1 MFDAGGVRHESAPRT
16 GDGPARR
23 RIAVIGSGIAGLSAA
38 WLASKKHDV
47 TLFEASSRIGG
58 HAHTVTVPAAQT
70 GDRSVDVDAGF
81 MVLNERTYPNL
92 LGMFAHLGVATI
104 PSDMSFGVSLPASNL
119 EYAGSP
125 DPRRLFAQP
134 QNLARPAFLR
144 MLMDIKRFYRSFRAD
159 SVLALL
165 DDVTL
170 GDYLVAGNYSRA
182 FIDWHILPMAG
193 AIWSSSARS
202 ILDFPARTFANF
214 FRNHGLLDFVGRPQW
229 LTVAKRSQHYV
240 EAIVADFDG
249 TIRCDEHIQSVRRV
263 DHAVQ
268 VKPKASQAERFD
280 EVVFATHADVALRL
294 LGDATPDEQAI
305 LGAFPFQTNR
315 TFVHLDE
322 RLMPRRRNVWSSWNV
337 VGGSERDS
345 NALAVT
351 YWLNR
356 LQSLDTKA
364 PIFVSL
370 NPPIEPDE
378 DRIVAQ
384 IEFRHPQ
391 FDLAAI
397 RAQARLAA
405 IQGQQHTWFA
415 GAWCGYG
422 FHEDGL
428 NAGMAVAAGLGVTA
442 PWQQENASGA
452 PAHALA

>member
-1 MFDAGGVRHESAPRT
+1 MFDAGGVQRESASGT
-16 GDGPARR
+16 GNGSGRR
-23 RIAVIGSGIAGLSAA
+23 RVAVIGSGIAGLSTA
-38 WLASKKHDV
+38 WLTSRKHDV
-47 TLFEASSRIGG
+47 TVFEASNRLGG
-58 HAHTVTVPAAQT
+58 HAHTVNVPAAQT

-92 LGMFAHLGVATI
+92 LGLFGHLGVTTI
-104 PSDMSFGVSLPASNL
+104 PSDMSFGVSLPANGL

-125 DPRRLFAQP
+125 NPRRLFAQP
-134 QNLARPAFLR
+134 RNLARPAFLR
-144 MLMDIKRFYRSFRAD
+144 MLMDLKRFYREFRAD
-159 SVLALL
+159 SILASL

-170 GDYLVAGNYSRA
+170 SDYLVAGNYSRA

-193 AIWSSSARS
+193 AIWSGSTRS
-202 ILDFPARTFANF
+202 ILDFPAATFARF
-214 FRNHGLLDFVGRPQW
+214 FRNHGLLDFVGRPPW
-229 LTVAKRSQHYV
+229 MTVANRSQHYV
-240 EAIVADFDG
+240 DAITADFDG
-249 TIRCDEHIQSVRRV
+249 AIRCNEPVQSVQRQGDGV
-263 DHAVQ
+263 F
-268 VKPKASQAERFD
+268 VKSTASPAERFD
-280 EVVFATHADVALRL
+280 DVVFATHADVALHL

-315 TFVHLDE
+315 TFVHLDD
-322 RLMPRRRNVWSSWNV
+322 RLMPRRRGVWSSWNV

-345 NALAVT
+345 RTIAVT

-370 NPPIEPDE
+370 NPPIEPDP

-397 RAQARLAA
+397 RAQTRLAA
-405 IQGQQHTWFA
+405 IQGQHHTWFA

-428 NAGMAVAAGLGVTA
+428 KAGMAVAASLGVTA
-442 PWQQENASGA
+442 PWQQKDISDA
-452 PAHALA
+452 PAHTLV